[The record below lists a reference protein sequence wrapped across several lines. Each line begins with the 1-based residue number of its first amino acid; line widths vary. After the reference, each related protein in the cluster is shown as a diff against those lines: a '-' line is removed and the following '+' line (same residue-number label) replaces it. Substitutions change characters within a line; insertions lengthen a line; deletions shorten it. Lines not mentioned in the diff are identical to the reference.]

1 MLLVAILAAGC
12 GGGGSAGSSTCTLG
26 SAAGCGGTLP
36 PPTGGTPP
44 PGGPTPPPDGSGTP
58 GADPAAKVAA
68 VSVVSS
74 ASTLPSSGQ
83 AGTEVT
89 VTALLKSADNVGV
102 AGATVKF
109 AADSGLLSVGNPVS
123 DANGKVVAT
132 LSTGGSP
139 VNRAI
144 KISATAGSQAGS
156 ATVNVSGTHFTFDA
170 PATLAVGASATVTAT
185 LLDSANQPIVGAAV
199 TGNAQLGNSIVPG
212 AVQTDSKGQVAIT
225 MTGKVS
231 GTEAFMLS
239 ALGATATRTVTV
251 SGGEVALTPGV
262 TNDIS
267 GAQQMQ
273 EVEMDTCTPIAGTS
287 TTAAS
292 TISYAT
298 SRGTLYSDAGCSQP
312 LSGALSYS
320 GGTLPGVWLKS
331 SDAGV
336 ATVDGVL
343 ATGGRGSTMIQFI
356 APLRPSARVDLQADQ
371 AVVTSGA
378 RSTLIAVVRDGTAAN
393 NVVKNALVDFSIVQ
407 DPSGG
412 ALLAPLSATTG
423 SDGVARAVFLA
434 GPKAGDTNA
443 TVIEAKI
450 DKMPTATSRT
460 ALTVNGKAL
469 SVEFGTGN
477 SLTAVDDTIRQKN
490 FAVFVSDNA
499 GNPVKDVTISASA
512 WAVSYSKGKF
522 RYQPPASDTD
532 ASMWIQ
538 GVAATCANEDV
549 QRRGIFDHALDI
561 NGNGVLD
568 PGVPLSVT
576 VSGKT
581 DATGVATVSLR
592 YPADR
597 AYWNT
602 VQLTVSGTV
611 QGTETTPAS
620 VTYTLEGVDKEYTG
634 TTVAPPG
641 VTSPYGQAASCNVSG

>member
-1 MLLVAILAAGC
+1 MLLVAILAVGC
-12 GGGGSAGSSTCTLG
+12 GGGGSAGSGTCTLG

-36 PPTGGTPP
+36 PPTGDTPP
-44 PGGPTPPPDGSGTP
+44 PGGSTGGSGTP

-74 ASTLPSSGQ
+74 ASSLPSSGQ

-109 AADSGLLSVGNPVS
+109 SADSGLLSVGTPVS

-144 KISATAGSQAGS
+144 KISATAGSQTGS

-185 LLDSANQPIVGAAV
+185 LLDSAGQPIPGAAV
-199 TGNAQLGNSIVPG
+199 TSNAQLGNGIVPG

-225 MTGKVS
+225 LTGKVS

-239 ALGATATRTVTV
+239 ASGATATRTVTV
-251 SGGEVALTPGV
+251 SGGEVALTPVV

-267 GAQQMQ
+267 GAQQLQ
-273 EVEMDTCTPIAGTS
+273 EVAMGTCTPIGGTS
-287 TTAAS
+287 TTAS
-292 TISYAT
+292 GSISYAT
-298 SRGTLYSDAGCSQP
+298 SRGALYSDAGCSQP
-312 LSGALSYS
+312 LSGALSYT
-320 GGTLPGVWLKS
+320 GGTLPGIWLTS
-331 SDAGV
+331 AEAGV
-336 ATVDGVL
+336 ATIDGVL
-343 ATGGRGSTMIQFI
+343 ASGGRGSTMIQFI
-356 APLRPSARVDLQADQ
+356 APLRPGARVDLQADQ

-393 NVVKNALVDFSIVQ
+393 NVVKNALVDFSIVS

-423 SDGVARAVFLA
+423 SDGVARAVFVA
-434 GPKAGDTNA
+434 GPKAGGTNE

-450 DKMPTATSRT
+450 DKMPAATSRT

-469 SVEFGTGN
+469 SVEFGAGN
-477 SLTAVDDTIRQKN
+477 ELIAIDGTIRQKN

-512 WAVSYSKGKF
+512 WVVNYAKGKF
-522 RYQPPASDTD
+522 GYQAAASDADSSKWVQT
-532 ASMWIQ
+532 IT
-538 GVAATCANEDV
+538 ATCANEDV
-549 QRRGIFDHALDI
+549 QRRGIYDRALDTNN
-561 NGNGVLD
+561 NGLLD

-581 DATGVATVSLR
+581 DATGVAIVSLL

-611 QGTETTPAS
+611 SGTETTPAS
-620 VTYTLEGVDKEYTG
+620 VTFTLGGIDKEYIG
-634 TTVAPPG
+634 TTTAPPG
-641 VTSPYGQAASCNVSG
+641 VTSPYGKSSSCSDAN